1 MRKKTIDIEGLWW
14 RYEGG
19 EEWALRGVDL
29 EVGEGE
35 VVGIVGPN
43 GAGKTTLCL
52 AMAGLI
58 PHAVTGE
65 MKGSVYVAGAD
76 TRTMDLRDI
85 VRRVGMLFQ
94 NPESQFVAM
103 SVLDEVAFGLEN
115 FGYPYEEMRDR
126 IRWSLEVAGLPGY
139 EEKHPL
145 ALSSGQKQR
154 LALASILALRPDVVI
169 LDEPTSSLDCR
180 GCEEVFSTIQNLK
193 ETLGTT
199 FIIVEHN
206 TEALVELADRIVLL
220 DEGEVVRAG
229 TPQRF
234 FQGVGFLAAKGVWIP
249 QGTELGERLFTSGL
263 WEGELPVTLE
273 AAQGMMG
280 SLVAGQRLPASTC
293 PELPHLE
300 PPLLEPPPSI
310 LSPKIP
316 RDPVIE
322 TRNLSYTYLDGTRA
336 LRDVDLIVGRGEYVA
351 LLGQNGSGKTTLA
364 KHFLGLL
371 RPTSGLVMVDGIDIR
386 QVPVKELVSKVGF
399 VFQNADRQLF
409 CETVEDE
416 LAYGPRNLGLSRE
429 EVERRVREALFT
441 LEIAH
446 LRGVTLVSLRGAA
459 RQRVALASVLAMQ
472 PEILIV
478 DEPSACQ
485 ERRLSDL
492 LMRLLREW
500 NVAGKTVILATHNMR
515 LVAEHATR
523 VVILDRGQVVLDAP
537 TRVAFAATEQIE
549 RAGLR
554 PPQITQ
560 LAQSLVDRSFLPNVA
575 LTVAEAFAWARRLPA
590 DELQSQATTD
600 RC

>member
-35 VVGIVGPN
+35 VVGVIGPN
-43 GAGKTTLCL
+43 GSGKTTLCL

-65 MKGSVYVAGAD
+65 MKGSVYVAGVD
-76 TRTMDLRDI
+76 TRTMALRDI

-103 SVLDEVAFGLEN
+103 SVLDEVAFALEN
-115 FGYPYEEMRDR
+115 FGYPYGEMWDR
-126 IRWSLEVAGLPGY
+126 IRWSLEVVGLPGY

-154 LALASILALRPDVVI
+154 LALASILALRPSVLV
-169 LDEPTSSLDCR
+169 LDEPIANLDCQ
-180 GCEEVFSTIQNLK
+180 GWEEVFSTIQNLK
-193 ETLGTT
+193 ETLGMTA
-199 FIIVEHN
+199 IIVEHN
-206 TEALVELADRIVLL
+206 TEALVKLTDRIVLL
-220 DEGEVVRAG
+220 HDGEIVLAG
-229 TPQRF
+229 TPPKF
-234 FQGVGFLAAKGVWIP
+234 FQGVDFLTAKDVWIP
-249 QGTELGERLFTSGL
+249 QVTELGQRLFMSGL

-280 SLVAGQRLPASTC
+280 SLIAGKRRPAPT
-293 PELPHLE
+293 LAE
-300 PPLLEPPPSI
+300 PPLPEPPLSI
-310 LSPKIP
+310 RSLKIS

-322 TRNLSYTYLDGTRA
+322 TRNLSYTYPDGTGA
-336 LRDVDLIVGRGEYVA
+336 LCDVNLIIDRGDYVA

-371 RPTSGLVMVDGIDIR
+371 KPTSGQIMVDGVDTR
-386 QVPVKELVSKVGF
+386 QVPMKELVSRVGF
-399 VFQNADRQLF
+399 VFQNPDHQLF

-429 EVERRVREALFT
+429 EVERRVREAL
-441 LEIAH
+441 LALDIAN
-446 LRGVTLVSLRGAA
+446 LRGATLASLRGAA

-515 LVAEHATR
+515 LVAEHAAR

-537 TRVAFAATEQIE
+537 TRVAFAATEQLE

-560 LAQSLVDRSFLPNVA
+560 LAQDLVDR
-575 LTVAEAFAWARRLPA
+575 
-590 DELQSQATTD
+590 
-600 RC
+600 